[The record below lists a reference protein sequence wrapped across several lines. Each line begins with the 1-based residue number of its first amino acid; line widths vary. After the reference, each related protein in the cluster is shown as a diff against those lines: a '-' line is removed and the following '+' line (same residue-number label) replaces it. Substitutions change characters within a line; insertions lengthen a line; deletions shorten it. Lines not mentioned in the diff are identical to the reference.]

1 MQLHCQVADNIA
13 IGTACTT
20 PGSLLARARAMRL
33 AAHSGSHLPNID
45 LASCLSG
52 SKDAQF
58 YPQ

>member
-1 MQLHCQVADNIA
+1 MQLHCQVADNLA

-20 PGSLLARARAMRL
+20 PGSLPARARAMRL

-52 SKDAQF
+52 SKDA
-58 YPQ
+58 